1 MELEFNGKKISQ
13 AEKLLL
19 LLITEI
25 PRGFLEQI
33 QVYPLSGTWFMT
45 WARLIHTHTH
55 TKGTQTDKGMLLMD
69 FTHTSVTIR
78 TVN

>member
-33 QVYPLSGTWFMT
+33 QVYPLSSTWFMT
-45 WARLIHTHTH
+45 WAKLIYIYIHAYIHQRDADRQRYAFNGLHTY
-55 TKGTQTDKGMLLMD
+55 
-69 FTHTSVTIR
+69 
-78 TVN
+78 